1 MKKAF
6 TLTELSIVV
15 LIIGVL
21 ITGITQGSGMIK
33 TARLVNARSMT
44 SRSPVLE
51 ISGLIAWYEPTLK
64 SSFKDSESID
74 ASRTTEWRDNSPG
87 SIILTKNKLTRSAG
101 SAVTY
106 EESGINNLPTLLFS
120 GEASANIALANF
132 YQGSSVQNTAFIVFR
147 PLFATGSTAKI
158 LLDSSSAN
166 STSSIGIKSTAVN
179 LNAGTSVDTATA
191 TNSASFANGNDY
203 VVAAYFNSSSSQ
215 VFVNN
220 ATSRAGNGAINPNTT
235 NQLGGLTIG
244 TDKSGT
250 NGFNGY
256 ISEIIIYNRPLKLQE
271 RKDVMSYLSKKYK
284 ISVTG
289 L

>member
-33 TARLVNARSMT
+33 AARLSNARSMT
-44 SRSPVLE
+44 SRSPALE
-51 ISGLIAWYEPTLK
+51 ISGLIAWYEPTLR

-74 ASRTTEWRDNSPG
+74 NSQTTEWRDNSPG
-87 SIILTKNKLTRSAG
+87 SIILTKNKLSRTAG
-101 SAVTY
+101 SDVLY

-120 GEASANIALANF
+120 GASSANITLTNF
-132 YQGSSVQNTAFIVFR
+132 YQGSSAQNTVFIVFR
-147 PLFATGSTAKI
+147 PLFATSSTAKI
-158 LLDSSSAN
+158 LFDSSSAN
-166 STSSIGIKSTAVN
+166 STSSIGIKSNAAN
-179 LNAGTSVDTATA
+179 LNAGTSAETATA
-191 TNSASFANGNDY
+191 TNPASFASGIDY
-203 VVAAYFNSSSSQ
+203 IVTAYFNSASSQ

-220 ATSRAGNGAINPNTT
+220 AATSAGSGTINPNS

-244 TDKSGT
+244 TDKSGA

>member
-15 LIIGVL
+15 LIISVL
-21 ITGITQGSGMIK
+21 ITGITQGSGIIK
-33 TARLVNARSMT
+33 STRLVNARSTT
-44 SRSPVLE
+44 SRSPAPE

-64 SSFKDSESID
+64 SSFKDSESIE
-74 ASRTTEWRDNSPG
+74 ASQTTEWRDNSPG
-87 SIILTKNKLTRSAG
+87 SIISTKNKLTRSAG

-106 EESGINNLPTLLFS
+106 KENGINNLPTLLFS
-120 GEASANIALANF
+120 GADSANIALTNF
-132 YQGSSVQNTAFIVFR
+132 YQGSSTQNTVFIVFR
-147 PLFATGSTAKI
+147 PLFATSSTAKI
-158 LLDSSSAN
+158 LLDSSSSN

-179 LNAGTSVDTATA
+179 LNATNSVDTST
-191 TNSASFANGNDY
+191 TNPANFANGNNY
-203 VVAAYFNSSSSQ
+203 VVAVYFNNTSSQ
-215 VFVNN
+215 VFVNS
-220 ATSRAGNGAINPNTT
+220 AVTRAGDAAISPGSNP
-235 NQLGGLTIG
+235 LGGLTIG

>member
-15 LIIGVL
+15 LIIGIL

-33 TARLVNARSMT
+33 ASRLTNARSIT
-44 SRSPVLE
+44 SRSPALE
-51 ISGLIAWYEPTLK
+51 IDGLIAWYEPTLK

-74 ASRTTEWRDNSPG
+74 ASQTTEWRDNSPG
-87 SIILTKNKLTRSAG
+87 SIILTKNKLSRSAG
-101 SAVTY
+101 NAVTY

-120 GEASANIALANF
+120 GAASANIALANF
-132 YQGSSVQNTAFIVFR
+132 YQGSSPQNTVFIVFR
-147 PLFATGSTAKI
+147 PLFATSSTAKI
-158 LLDSSSAN
+158 LFDSSSAN

-203 VVAAYFNSSSSQ
+203 VVAAYLNSSSSQ

-220 ATSRAGNGAINPNTT
+220 ATTSAGNGTINPNS

>member
-33 TARLVNARSMT
+33 TARLANARSMT
-44 SRSPVLE
+44 SRSPALE

-64 SSFKDSESID
+64 SSFIDSQSVE
-74 ASRTTEWRDNSPG
+74 ASQTTEWRDNSPG

-120 GEASANIALANF
+120 GAASANIALTNF
-132 YQGSSVQNTAFIVFR
+132 YQGSSSQNTIFIVFR
-147 PLFATGSTAKI
+147 PLFATSSTTKI
-158 LLDSSSAN
+158 LFDSSSSN
-166 STSSIGIKSTAVN
+166 STSSIGIKNTSVN

-203 VVAAYFNSSSSQ
+203 VVAAYFNSTSSQ

-220 ATSRAGNGAINPNTT
+220 ATTRAGNGAINPNT

>member
-33 TARLVNARSMT
+33 AARLANARSMT
-44 SRSPVLE
+44 SRSPAHE

-64 SSFKDSESID
+64 SSFKDSESIE
-74 ASRTTEWRDNSPG
+74 ASQTTEWRDNSPG

-120 GEASANIALANF
+120 GAASANITLANF
-132 YQGSSVQNTAFIVFR
+132 YQGSSSQNTIFIVFR
-147 PLFATGSTAKI
+147 PLFATSSTARI
-158 LLDSSSAN
+158 LFDSSSSN
-166 STSSIGIKSTAVN
+166 STSSIGIKNTSVN

-191 TNSASFANGNDY
+191 TNSARFANGNDY
-203 VVAAYFNSSSSQ
+203 VVAAYFNSTSSQ

-220 ATSRAGNGAINPNTT
+220 ATTRAGNGTITPST

>member
-21 ITGITQGSGMIK
+21 ITGITQGAGMIK
-33 TARLVNARSMT
+33 AARLANARSIT
-44 SRSPVLE
+44 SRSPALE

-74 ASRTTEWRDNSPG
+74 ASQTTEWHDNSPG
-87 SIILTKNKLTRSAG
+87 SIILTKNKLSRSAG
-101 SAVTY
+101 SDVIY
-106 EESGINNLPTLLFS
+106 KESGINNLPTLLFS
-120 GEASANIALANF
+120 GASSANISLANF
-132 YQGSSVQNTAFIVFR
+132 YQGSSVQNTVFIVFR
-147 PLFATGSTAKI
+147 PLFATSSTAKI
-158 LLDSSSAN
+158 LFDSSSSN
-166 STSSIGIKSTAVN
+166 STSSIGIKSTSVN

-203 VVAAYFNSSSSQ
+203 LVAAYFNSSSSQ

-220 ATSRAGNGAINPNTT
+220 ATTSAGSGTINPNT

-256 ISEIIIYNRPLKLQE
+256 ISEVIIYNRPLKLQE

>member
-15 LIIGVL
+15 LVIGVL

-33 TARLVNARSMT
+33 TARLANARSMT
-44 SRSPVLE
+44 SRSPTLD
-51 ISGLIAWYEPTLK
+51 ISGLTAWYEPTLK

-74 ASRTTEWRDNSPG
+74 ASQTTEWRDNSPG
-87 SIILTKNKLTRSAG
+87 SIVLTKNKLSRSAG
-101 SAVTY
+101 SDVVY
-106 EESGINNLPTLLFS
+106 KESGINNLPTLLFS
-120 GEASANIALANF
+120 GASSANIALANF
-132 YQGSSVQNTAFIVFR
+132 YQGTSLQNTIFLVFR
-147 PLFATGSTAKI
+147 PLFATSSTAI
-158 LLDSSSAN
+158 TLLDSSSSN
-166 STSSIGIKSTAVN
+166 STSSVSIKSTAVN
-179 LNAGTSVDTATA
+179 LNAGTSADTGTG
-191 TNSASFANGNDY
+191 TNAASFANGNDY
-203 VVAAYFNSSSSQ
+203 IVAAYFNSSSSQ

-220 ATSRAGNGAINPNTT
+220 AATSAGSATINPNT

-244 TDKSGT
+244 TNKSGT
-250 NGFNGY
+250 SGFNGY
-256 ISEIIIYNRPLKLQE
+256 ISEIIVFNRPLKLQE

>member
-33 TARLVNARSMT
+33 TARLANARSMT
-44 SRSPVLE
+44 SRSPALE

-64 SSFKDSESID
+64 SSFKDSESIE
-74 ASRTTEWRDNSPG
+74 ASQTTEWRDNSPG
-87 SIILTKNKLTRSAG
+87 SNILAKNKLIRSAG

-106 EESGINNLPTLLFS
+106 EENGINNIPTLLFS
-120 GEASANIALANF
+120 GESSANIALANF
-132 YQGSSVQNTAFIVFR
+132 YQGSSVQNTVFIVFR
-147 PLFATGSTAKI
+147 PLFATSSTAKI

-166 STSSIGIKSTAVN
+166 STSSIGIKNTAVN

-191 TNSASFANGNDY
+191 TNPASFANGNDY

-215 VFVNN
+215 VFANN
-220 ATSRAGNGAINPNTT
+220 AATSAGSGTINPNS

-244 TDKSGT
+244 TDKSGI
-250 NGFNGY
+250 NGFKGY

>member
-21 ITGITQGSGMIK
+21 ITGITQGSSMIK
-33 TARLVNARSMT
+33 TSRLANARSIT
-44 SRSPVLE
+44 SRSPALE
-51 ISGLIAWYEPTLK
+51 INGLIAWYEPTLK
-64 SSFKDSESID
+64 SSFKDSESIEG
-74 ASRTTEWRDNSPG
+74 SQTTEWRDNSPG
-87 SIILTKNKLTRSAG
+87 SIILAKNKLTRSAG
-101 SAVTY
+101 SAVIY

-120 GEASANIALANF
+120 GAGSANVTLANF
-132 YQGSSVQNTAFIVFR
+132 YQGSSSQNTIFIVFR
-147 PLFATGSTAKI
+147 PLFATSSTAKI
-158 LLDSSSAN
+158 LFDSSSSN
-166 STSSIGIKSTAVN
+166 STSSIGIKNTSVN

-220 ATSRAGNGAINPNTT
+220 ATTRAGNGAINPNS

-244 TDKSGT
+244 TDKSGN

-271 RKDVMSYLSKKYK
+271 RKDIMSYLSKKYK

>member
-33 TARLVNARSMT
+33 TARLANARSMT
-44 SRSPVLE
+44 SRSPALE

-64 SSFKDSESID
+64 SSFKDSESIE
-74 ASRTTEWRDNSPG
+74 AKQTTEWRDNSPG
-87 SIILTKNKLTRSAG
+87 SSILAKNKLIRSAG

-106 EESGINNLPTLLFS
+106 EENGINNLPTLLFS
-120 GEASANIALANF
+120 GQSSANIALANF
-132 YQGSSVQNTAFIVFR
+132 YQGSSAQNTVFIVFR
-147 PLFATGSTAKI
+147 PLFATSSTAKI

-166 STSSIGIKSTAVN
+166 STSSIGIKSTALN

-220 ATSRAGNGAINPNTT
+220 AATSAGSGTINPNN

-271 RKDVMSYLSKKYK
+271 RKDVMNYLSKKYK

>member
-6 TLTELSIVV
+6 TLAELSIVV

-21 ITGITQGSGMIK
+21 ITGITQGSGIIK
-33 TARLVNARSMT
+33 AARLTNARSMT
-44 SRSPVLE
+44 SKSPILE
-51 ISGLIAWYEPTLK
+51 ISGLIAWFEPTLK
-64 SSFKDSESID
+64 SSFKDSESIE
-74 ASRTTEWRDNSPG
+74 ASQTTEWRDNSPG
-87 SIILTKNKLTRSAG
+87 SIILNKNKLIRSAG
-101 SAVTY
+101 NAVTY
-106 EESGINNLPTLLFS
+106 KESGINNLPTLLFS
-120 GEASANIALANF
+120 GVASANIALTNF
-132 YQGSSVQNTAFIVFR
+132 YQGSSPQNTVFIVFR
-147 PLFATGSTAKI
+147 PLSATNSTPKI
-158 LLDSSSAN
+158 LFDSSSSN
-166 STSSIGIKSTAVN
+166 STSSIGIINNAVN
-179 LNAGTSVDTATA
+179 LNAGTSFNTATE

-203 VVAAYFNSSSSQ
+203 IVAAYFNSSSSQ

-220 ATSRAGNGAINPNTT
+220 ATTRAGNGTINPNS

-244 TDKSGT
+244 TNKSGA

-271 RKDVMSYLSKKYK
+271 RKDIMSYLSKKYK